1 MYNTAS
7 CVCLLLVVMC
17 TLLVVRCV
25 HNDLMPVSESMT
37 NHNHHT
43 RHNKPST
50 PPEHPCRTKLTDE
63 EYLQHMI
70 PHHRVAVDV
79 SVQHIKRTKN
89 DMLANVLRTLIWTQQ
104 YEIHL
109 MQTALRR
116 PVAHV
121 SDIRTTSESVQSTTF
136 SYLYPNRVGLSK
148 TACDPHFFDPVAH
161 RAHAEMM
168 VTDKAYIEH
177 MIPHHQVAVDMS
189 KRLLEHTRSDF
200 MTYLAYRIIR
210 SQEAEIKLLHDLKS
224 SDVRRST
231 LRYLQ
236 PHRALRHKQHAE
248 QKEL

>member
-1 MYNTAS
+1 
-7 CVCLLLVVMC
+7 
-17 TLLVVRCV
+17 
-25 HNDLMPVSESMT
+25 MT
-37 NHNHHT
+37 NHT
-43 RHNKPST
+43 RHNQPST

-70 PHHRVAVDV
+70 PHHQVAVDV

-89 DMLANVLRTLIWTQQ
+89 DVLANVLRTLIWTQR

-136 SYLYPNRVGLSK
+136 SSLYPNRVGLSK
-148 TACDPHFFDPVAH
+148 TACDPHFFDPIAH
-161 RAHAEMM
+161 KAHAEMM
-168 VTDKAYIEH
+168 VTDKAYIDH

-224 SDVRRST
+224 FDVRRSPH
-231 LRYLQ
+231 RGLQ
-236 PHRALRHKQHAE
+236 PHRTLRHKQEAD
-248 QKEL
+248 QREL

>member
-1 MYNTAS
+1 
-7 CVCLLLVVMC
+7 
-17 TLLVVRCV
+17 
-25 HNDLMPVSESMT
+25 MT

-50 PPEHPCRTKLTDE
+50 PSEHPCRTKLTDE

-70 PHHRVAVDV
+70 PHHQVAVDV

-89 DMLANVLRTLIWTQQ
+89 DILANVLRTLIWTQQ

-136 SYLYPNRVGLSK
+136 SSLYPNRVGLSM
-148 TACDPHFFDPVAH
+148 TACDPHFFDPIAH
-161 RAHAEMM
+161 KAHAEMM

-189 KRLLEHTRSDF
+189 KRLLEQTRSDF

-231 LRYLQ
+231 Y
-236 PHRALRHKQHAE
+236 
-248 QKEL
+248 QKEVRAPMPSTASDASP

>member
-1 MYNTAS
+1 MYRTLS
-7 CVCLLLVVMC
+7 CVCLLLVVLC

-25 HNDLMPVSESMT
+25 YNDHMPVSESMA
-37 NHNHHT
+37 NHT
-43 RHNKPST
+43 RHNQPST

-70 PHHRVAVDV
+70 PHHQVAVDV

-89 DMLANVLRTLIWTQQ
+89 DVLANVLRTLVWTQR

-121 SDIRTTSESVQSTTF
+121 SDIRATSESVQSTTF
-136 SYLYPNRVGLSK
+136 SSLYPNRVGLSK
-148 TACDPHFFDPVAH
+148 TACDPHFFDPIAH
-161 RAHAEMM
+161 KAHAEMM
-168 VTDKAYIEH
+168 VTDKAYIDH

-231 LRYLQ
+231 HRGLQ